1 MTPPLHESILDKLTL
16 LYGLDAAPELLKRLL
31 ALAGETVTAPDG
43 LAISERDVILIT
55 YGDQVHGEG
64 EAPLATLH
72 TFLKTRL
79 AGAINAVHILPFYP
93 YTSDDGFSVTDYL
106 AVDPALGSWDDV
118 RRMNADFR
126 LMFDAV
132 INHIS
137 SQSAWFQGFLRDE
150 APYRNYFIT
159 VDPAADLS
167 QVVRPRTLPLLT
179 PVMTPSGQKH
189 VWTTFSDDQ
198 IDLNYANPD
207 VLLDVL
213 RTLLFYVRQGA
224 DFIRLDA
231 IAFMWKEIGTS
242 CIHLPQ
248 THAIIQLMREVLNL
262 VAPSTVLITE
272 TNVPHEE
279 NISYFGD
286 GQNEAQMVYQFPLPP
301 LTLHTLRTGDARALT
316 RWAASLK
323 SSGSQTTFFNF
334 TASHDGIGLRPAT
347 GLLDS
352 GDVEALIQ
360 LTEAHGGRVSYR
372 SLPDGSQSAYELN
385 ISYFDAIT
393 HPGITVRQPET
404 AVSRFIV
411 SQAIPLALAGVPG
424 IYFHSLFGSRNDQ
437 AGVAATGRNR
447 SINRQKLHC
456 DALTADLDA
465 AGSIRHRVY
474 TRYMHLLTIRTAEPA
489 FHPLGRQTVLDLHP
503 AAFAV
508 ERTAPDGS
516 SRVIALHNVS
526 GETAHVTLPGWGGGR
541 DLVTDTACDSPDI
554 ALRPYQVAWV
564 KRM

>member
-1 MTPPLHESILDKLTL
+1 MMPPSPESLLAKLTL
-16 LYGLDAAPELLKRLL
+16 LYGPDAAPELLNRLL
-31 ALAGETVTAPDG
+31 ALAGEPLPVPDG
-43 LAISERDVILIT
+43 LALSERDVVLIT
-55 YGDQVHGEG
+55 YGDQVYRES
-64 EAPLATLH
+64 ERPLATLH
-72 TFLKTRL
+72 TFLKARL
-79 AGAINAVHILPFYP
+79 AGAINTIHILPFYP
-93 YTSDDGFSVTDYL
+93 YSSDDGFSVIDYQ
-106 AVDPALGSWDDV
+106 AVAPALGGWEDIG
-118 RRMNADFR
+118 RLNADFR

-137 SQSAWFQGFLRDE
+137 CRSAWFQGFLHDE
-150 APYRNYFIT
+150 APYRDYFIT

-179 PVMTPSGQKH
+179 PVMTPSGEKH

-207 VLLDVL
+207 VLLEVI

-248 THAIIQLMREVLNL
+248 THAIIQLIREVLNIA
-262 VAPSTVLITE
+262 APSTVLITE

-279 NISYFGD
+279 NIAYFGD
-286 GQNEAQMVYQFPLPP
+286 GRDEAQMVYQFPLPP

-316 RWAASLK
+316 HWAASLQPT
-323 SSGSQTTFFNF
+323 GDQTTFFNF

-347 GLLDS
+347 GLLNS
-352 GDVEALIQ
+352 ADVDALIH
-360 LTEAHGGRVSYR
+360 LAEAHGGRVSYR
-372 SLPDGSQSAYELN
+372 SLPDGSQTPYELN

-393 HPGITVRQPET
+393 PPGLTVQQPRT

-424 IYFHSLFGSRNDQ
+424 IYFHSLFGSRNDL
-437 AGVAATGRNR
+437 AGAAATGRNR

-456 DALTADLDA
+456 DALNADLNA
-465 AGSIRHRVY
+465 ADSIRHQVY
-474 TRYMHLLTIRTAEPA
+474 TRYLHLLGIRTTEPA
-489 FHPLGRQTVLDLHP
+489 FHPLGKQRIFDLHP
-503 AAFAV
+503 AVFAV
-508 ERTAPDGS
+508 ERTAPDGH

-526 GETAHVTLPGWGGGR
+526 GETAQVTLPGNRGGR
-541 DLVTDTACDSPDI
+541 DLVTGTPHDSPAI
-554 ALRPYQVAWV
+554 ALHPYQVAWV
-564 KRM
+564 KMG

>member
-1 MTPPLHESILDKLTL
+1 MTPTLHESILTKLTL
-16 LYGLDAAPELLKRLL
+16 LYGADAAPELLKRVL
-31 ALAGETVTAPDG
+31 ALVAEPAPMPDT

-55 YGDQVHGEG
+55 YGDQVHRED

-72 TFLKTRL
+72 AFLKVRL

-93 YTSDDGFSVTDYL
+93 YTSDDGFSVIDYR
-106 AVDPALGSWDDV
+106 AVNPAFGDWDDV
-118 RRMNADFR
+118 SRLNADFR

-137 SQSAWFQGFLRDE
+137 SQSAWFQAFLRDE
-150 APYRNYFIT
+150 APYADYFIT

-179 PVMTPSGQKH
+179 PVMTPSGEKH

-213 RTLLFYVRQGA
+213 RTLLFYVHQGA

-248 THAIIQLMREVLNL
+248 THAIIQLMRDVLNL
-262 VAPSTVLITE
+262 AAPSTVLITE

-279 NISYFGD
+279 NISYFGNGRD
-286 GQNEAQMVYQFPLPP
+286 EAQMVYQFPLPP

-316 RWAASLK
+316 RWAANLK
-323 SSGSQTTFFNF
+323 PVGDQTTFFNF
-334 TASHDGIGLRPAT
+334 TASHDGIGLRPVT
-347 GLLDS
+347 GLLAPE
-352 GDVEALIQ
+352 DVDALIQ
-360 LTEAHGGRVSYR
+360 LTQDHGGRVSYR
-372 SLPDGSQSAYELN
+372 SLPDGSKSAYELN

-393 HPGITVRQPET
+393 HPGITVQQPVT
-404 AVSRFIV
+404 AASRFLV

-424 IYFHSLFGSRNDQ
+424 IYFHSLFGSRNDL
-437 AGVAATGRNR
+437 AGMAATKRER
-447 SINRQKLHC
+447 SINRQKLHY
-456 DALTADLDA
+456 DALNAELDA
-465 AGSIRHRVY
+465 ADSIRHQVY
-474 TRYMHLLTIRTAEPA
+474 TRYMHLLRIRTAEPA
-489 FHPLGRQTVLDLHP
+489 FHPLGGQTVLDLHP
-503 AAFAV
+503 AVFAV
-508 ERTAPDGS
+508 ERVAPDGG
-516 SRVIALHNVS
+516 SRVVALHNVS
-526 GETAHVTLPGWGGGR
+526 GKSVTVTPPGGQRWH
-541 DLVTDTACDSPDI
+541 DLVTDTVTDAPEI
-554 ALRPYQVAWV
+554 TLRPYRVAWV
-564 KRM
+564 KAV

>member
-16 LYGLDAAPELLKRLL
+16 LYGADAAPELLKRLL

-55 YGDQVHGEG
+55 YGDQVHREA

-72 TFLKTRL
+72 TFLKARL

-93 YTSDDGFSVTDYL
+93 YSSDDGFSVIDYL
-106 AVDPALGSWDDV
+106 AVDPALGSWEDV

-137 SQSAWFQGFLRDE
+137 RQSAWFQGFLRDE
-150 APYRNYFIT
+150 VPYSAYFIT

-179 PVMTPSGQKH
+179 PVMTPSGEKH

-262 VAPSTVLITE
+262 AAPSTVLITE

-323 SSGSQTTFFNF
+323 PAGNQTTFFNF

-347 GLLDS
+347 GLLESD
-352 GDVEALIQ
+352 DVEALIQ

-393 HPGITVRQPET
+393 HPGVTVRQPET

-465 AGSIRHRVY
+465 EGSIRHRVY
-474 TRYMHLLTIRTAEPA
+474 TRYMHLLAIRTAEPA

-503 AAFAV
+503 AVFAV

-516 SRVIALHNVS
+516 SRVVALHNVS
-526 GETAHVTLPGWGGGR
+526 GKSVTVTPPGGERWH
-541 DLVTDTACDSPDI
+541 DLVTDTISAAPEI
-554 ALRPYQVAWV
+554 TLRPYRVAWV
-564 KRM
+564 NGM